1 MSKHVGTKH
10 KVPKALH
17 NVRKFFPKVTRVTD
31 AAKGLEIEVTKQ
43 DDKVSRRNDH
53 AGCAMAVA
61 CKREYKL
68 DGVIIARTVA
78 YLVKGD
84 EAIRYYVPERAT
96 REIVSFDR
104 GGGFAP
110 GSYALTKPTYNLG
123 HSHGKAPEGSRGG
136 KTGGLAKRFHHLTD
150 GVRTVLG
157 SKEA

>member
-31 AAKGLEIEVTKQ
+31 ASKGLEIEVTKQ
-43 DDKVSRRNDH
+43 DDKISRRSDH

-61 CKREYKL
+61 CKRELKL

-84 EAIRYYVPERAT
+84 EAIRYDVPEAVS

-110 GSYALTKPTYNLG
+110 GNYALTKPGYKLG
-123 HSHGKAPEGSRGG
+123 HSHGSGG
-136 KTGGLAKRFHHLTD
+136 ANKDASGGMAKHFHHLTNN
-150 GVRTVLG
+150 VRTVLG
-157 SKEA
+157 SRDA

>member
-31 AAKGLEIEVTKQ
+31 ATKGLEIEVTKQ
-43 DDKVSRRNDH
+43 DDKVSRRSDH

-61 CKREYKL
+61 CKRKFNL
-68 DGVIIARTVA
+68 DGVIISRSIA

-84 EAIRYYVPERAT
+84 EAIRYDVPEAVS

-104 GGGFAP
+104 GGGFDP
-110 GSYALTKPTYNLG
+110 GAYVLDKPYYKLG
-123 HSHGKAPEGSRGG
+123 HSHGNGG
-136 KTGGLAKRFHHLTD
+136 VNKHTHSGGMAKRFHHVTNNIRTD
-150 GVRTVLG
+150 LNR
-157 SKEA
+157 KDA